1 MPEADPRRPAV
12 ALVGFM
18 GAGKSAVGRQL
29 AAALAL
35 PFLDTDDLIV
45 AAAGS
50 IPEIFEERGEQG
62 FRALEAEIVT
72 AAIADAEEHPCVLAL
87 GGGAVLSAEV
97 RAALRRLAHVVWL
110 TAPASVL
117 WSRVAASGTA
127 ERPLAG
133 EEEAFRDL
141 LAGREPLYREVATH
155 SVDTDGRSA
164 AAAADEIAVI
174 VGDSSAE
181 ETEDPG
187 TASAQSAHAAGPAAE
202 GRAR

>member
-1 MPEADPRRPAV
+1 V

-35 PFLDTDDLIV
+35 PFIDTDELVV
-45 AAAGS
+45 AAAGP

-72 AAIADAEEHPCVLAL
+72 AAIADAEERPCVLAL

-97 RAALRRLAHVVWL
+97 RAALRHLARVVWL

-117 WSRVAASGTA
+117 WSRVAAAGTA
-127 ERPLAG
+127 ARPLAG
-133 EEEAFRDL
+133 EEETFRAL
-141 LAGREPLYREVATH
+141 LAVREPLYREVATR

-164 AAAADEIAVI
+164 AAVADEIAASVA
-174 VGDSSAE
+174 DPSSE

-187 TASAQSAHAAGPAAE
+187 TGSAEPARAPGPATE